1 VIVLGTKGD
10 RILAGALGV
19 AALVLGVAILFPFDH
34 G

>member
-19 AALVLGVAILFPFDH
+19 ALLGLGYAILFPFDH